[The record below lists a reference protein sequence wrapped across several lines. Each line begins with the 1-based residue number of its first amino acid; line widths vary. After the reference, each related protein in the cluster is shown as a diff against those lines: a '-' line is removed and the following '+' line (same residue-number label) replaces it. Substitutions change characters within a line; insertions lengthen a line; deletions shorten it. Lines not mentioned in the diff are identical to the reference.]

1 MVPPITTKR
10 CGQHEQYLVRRYSRG
25 GERRIM
31 QGLAIALA
39 IEQAPAPLLNSLDGD
54 SRYWEEVFKECLI
67 EAPEHWWEPAPPT
80 PSHNGALH
88 KRLCFEFV
96 SVEEFNALSKEV
108 QGWFDSFR
116 QADNPPVLG
125 AGAAEP
131 SPVAAVETLPPA
143 FRGVAS

>member
-1 MVPPITTKR
+1 
-10 CGQHEQYLVRRYSRG
+10 
-25 GERRIM
+25 M

-67 EAPEHWWEPAPPT
+67 EAPAHWWEANAVTASSNGT
-80 PSHNGALH
+80 PGKHLS
-88 KRLCFEFV
+88 FEQV

-108 QGWFDSFR
+108 QTWFDSFR
-116 QADNPPVLG
+116 VPDDAPVVG
-125 AGAAEP
+125 PSPTEP
-131 SPVAAVETLPPA
+131 SAVVVAETIPPA